1 MKRFVILAAALLCAI
16 TTNAQQLKTA
26 QGITIETYEPIPE
39 PEPKPEKTLAPIE
52 RGFEQSV
59 EVGVN
64 PTTDDEYYFLNL
76 EYIAGYRFNN
86 YLFLG
91 GGTGLELLLKY
102 YPLAMPIYANAR
114 LYLRPKSRWQPF
126 FSLSLGALIPI
137 AIDDILCCEDIQPH
151 INPTVGVNCRIN
163 SKYSCY
169 INLGYMP
176 RWTTNYNQ
184 YGYINNCLTFRLG
197 FTF

>member
-1 MKRFVILAAALLCAI
+1 MKKIILLAIASLLAV
-16 TTNAQQLKTA
+16 TATAQQLKTA
-26 QGITIETYEPIPE
+26 QGLTTITTIE
-39 PEPKPEKTLAPIE
+39 EPKKPKKPKKTLAPIE

-91 GGTGLELLLKY
+91 GGTGLESLLKY

-137 AIDDILCCEDIQPH
+137 AINDRLCCEDIQPH